1 MARNEKNIQIQKRRG
16 AVMRLSYGVDG
27 HGNCFVVDD
36 DRNPHK
42 AISGKLSQFY
52 AKVFI
57 ERTNRKARK
66 AKKR

>member
-1 MARNEKNIQIQKRRG
+1 
-16 AVMRLSYGVDG
+16 MRLSYGVDG